1 MIDAT
6 LTPLFERPLSARAR
20 AFLRKLKI
28 HGGQLTVPDGPELKL
43 ANDCRACGYV
53 LIREDQKT
61 VLLTGLGQAYLDRL
75 MRAN

>member
-1 MIDAT
+1 M
-6 LTPLFERPLSARAR
+6 SARAR

-28 HGGQLTVPDGPELKL
+28 HGGQLVVPDGPERQL
-43 ANDCRACGYV
+43 ASDCRACGYV
-53 LIREDQKT
+53 LIREDQKS

>member
-28 HGGQLTVPDGPELKL
+28 HGSQLIVPDGPDRLL

-53 LIREDQKT
+53 LIREDHKT